1 MSENLLFWLR
11 VLGNTTPDE
20 SEIITKLS
28 VVEKLLDTLQNAKE
42 NKVIELLTSSFKL
55 RRRGLVDSAC
65 PAVEL
70 VPYSKD
76 FVFHCLSSSRD
87 INAYQRNVRQT

>member
-1 MSENLLFWLR
+1 M
-11 VLGNTTPDE
+11 
-20 SEIITKLS
+20 
-28 VVEKLLDTLQNAKE
+28 VEKLLDTLQNAKE

-65 PAVEL
+65 NLVPAFEL

-76 FVFHCLSSSRD
+76 FVFHCLPSSRD